1 MARVFLPLISFLF
14 LSQAL
19 AAPLSRRAIPSNP
32 SCIKLVADAA
42 NNVITVRQALATIN
56 PLYAL
61 PFLRRST
68 NITAPLGILN
78 AQIALFNA
86 SEIAGPFTLSL
97 DVTNPDPVDPN
108 SSAQFLAAVQAAQT
122 ALAGEDVLVGA
133 NNATTTV
140 IQQANSTLSQ
150 AVSGAQQAVDLKCVT
165 LAAPS
170 SSAAAP
176 ASTGKNFGS

>member
-1 MARVFLPLISFLF
+1 MARLFLPFVSLLL
-14 LSQAL
+14 LSQSF

-32 SCIKLVADAA
+32 ACIKVLDDAA
-42 NNVITVRQALATIN
+42 NNVVTVRQALATIN
-56 PLYAL
+56 P
-61 PFLRRST
+61 FT

-86 SEIAGPFTLSL
+86 SQIAGPFTLNFDL
-97 DVTNPDPVDPN
+97 PELPAVDPN

-133 NNATTTV
+133 NNATTAV
-140 IQQANSTLSQ
+140 VQQANSTLSQ
-150 AVSGAQQAVDLKCVT
+150 ALSGAQQAVDLKCVA
-165 LAAPS
+165 LAGPS